1 MGPPTAIVTGGSSG
15 IGDALVRH
23 LVSLNWRVVVADIN
37 PPKESLP
44 ETLFVKTDIS
54 SWQDQA
60 DMFEQAYAWS
70 GRLDFVALNAGV
82 DHGDDVFGNLSG
94 NVDRP
99 PSRPDTRPFEVN
111 ITGTFYGIKLAAHY
125 MTVPSTHSDKP
136 KPGGKII
143 ITASGGGIFP
153 IPILPQYTA
162 SKHAQ
167 VGLVRALARND
178 AATTADVRIN
188 AVCPAIVDTPGLP
201 PGLASKL
208 GPDQLTPMST
218 VIRCFDALADFA
230 SVGDN
235 DWVARGKTGETVEA
249 NGEEFI
255 WHRPPQPQGGK
266 FMREAG
272 VLAAAQAYKQMSA
285 GGVATAT

>member
-44 ETLFVKTDIS
+44 ESLFVKTDIT

-60 DMFEQAYAWS
+60 DMFKQAYAWS

-94 NVDRP
+94 DVDRP

-111 ITGTFYGIKLAAHY
+111 VTGTFYGIKLAAHY

-162 SKHAQ
+162 SKHAL
-167 VGLVRALARND
+167 VGLVRALA
-178 AATTADVRIN
+178 RIN

-201 PGLASKL
+201 PGLAIKL

-230 SVGDN
+230 RVDAVDDDN
-235 DWVARGKTGETVEA
+235 VDWVSRGKTGETVEA

-255 WHRPPQPQGGK
+255 WHQPPQPQGGK

-272 VLAAAQAYKQMSA
+272 VLAAAQAYKQIGA
-285 GGVATAT
+285 EGFATAT